1 MQGERADDAVGAAN
15 ALDFLHR
22 IARSRQIRK
31 VAAFCDDAI
40 HTAVVA
46 GASAGRRRFAD
57 SRNTPCRPVWAQLP
71 GSHERADSA
80 RFLLRPGGN
89 SERDRLS
96 DWTLVQVNPNS
107 GQAISRAPRTHALAR
122 QGGQGGY
129 HES

>member
-1 MQGERADDAVGAAN
+1 MQS
-15 ALDFLHR
+15 ALRMLLIFCIASR
-22 IARSRQIRK
+22 VPARYARSR
-31 VAAFCDDAI
+31 
-40 HTAVVA
+40 
-46 GASAGRRRFAD
+46 RFAMMP
-57 SRNTPCRPVWAQLP
+57 SIPPSLLEPAP
-71 GSHERADSA
+71 GVGDLQTAGTRHAD
-80 RFLLRPGGN
+80 RYGRN

>member
-1 MQGERADDAVGAAN
+1 MQS
-15 ALDFLHR
+15 ALRMLLIFC
-22 IARSRQIRK
+22 IASRVPARIRK

-40 HTAVVA
+40 QTAVVA

-57 SRNTPCRPVWAQLP
+57 SRNTPWRPVSAQLP

-96 DWTLVQVNPNS
+96 DWTLSPSKPEFGASDQPRAANPCAGSPGGPGGLSVN
-107 GQAISRAPRTHALAR
+107 
-122 QGGQGGY
+122 
-129 HES
+129 